1 LSAPAG
7 DEGGV
12 VPPVPLRMAI
22 AVLALVGLFIAVYLT
37 LHALG
42 LTGLAACTAGG
53 GCERVQSSRFS
64 AIAGVP
70 VALIGAIGY
79 VAIFVVAWLGTT
91 PRAAA
96 ADWVPWLLMF
106 LGTTGFAF
114 SAYLTAL
121 EAWVI
126 HAWCPYCITSAVVA
140 TLIFLLSLGEL
151 RTLRRQPRE
160 HLSRRPNR

>member
-1 LSAPAG
+1 
-7 DEGGV
+7 
-12 VPPVPLRMAI
+12 MTI
-22 AVLALVGLFIAVYLT
+22 AVLAFVGLFIALYLT

-42 LTGLAACTAGG
+42 LTGLAACTTGG

-79 VAIFVVAWLGTT
+79 LAIFVVAWFGTT
-91 PRAAA
+91 PRGAVSAR
-96 ADWVPWLLMF
+96 VPELLLAF
-106 LGTTGFAF
+106 GTLAFAF

-126 HAWCPYCITSAVVA
+126 HAWCPYCITSAAVA

-151 RTLRRQPRE
+151 RTLRGRSGE
-160 HLSRRPNR
+160 HPFRRTNR

>member
-1 LSAPAG
+1 MPGRDDGA
-7 DEGGV
+7 V
-12 VPPVPLRMAI
+12 TPPVPLRMGV

-42 LTGLAACTAGG
+42 LTPLVACTTGG
-53 GCERVQSSRFS
+53 GCDRVQSSHFS

-70 VALIGAIGY
+70 VALVGAVGY
-79 VAIFVVAWLGTT
+79 LALFVVAWLGTT

-96 ADWVPWLLMF
+96 AAWVPRLLLTF
-106 LGTTGFAF
+106 STIAFAF

-126 HAWCPYCITSAVVA
+126 HAWCPYCITSAILA
-140 TLIFLLSLGEL
+140 TLIFLLTLGEL
-151 RTLRRQPRE
+151 RALRRR
-160 HLSRRPNR
+160 